1 MSTTTGRAFG
11 LSFREEEAM
20 AMQHIRNPIEW
31 GWDQLKQ
38 TGHAM
43 DAAAHSMDGAWE
55 TRDATPLVVQR
66 IKAADLRDVL
76 RKGFEDFGAYRTDVI
91 FLCLFYPIAGIV
103 LSRFIVGNGMLQL
116 LFPLVS
122 GFAIIA
128 PFFAVGLY
136 EMSRRRERGSATGWA
151 DAFGVAS
158 SPALGQIVV
167 MGLLLAALLAL
178 WLFAAHF
185 IYLLS
190 FGPEPPES
198 LNGFAQEVFTTSAGW
213 TMIVVGVG
221 VGFLFALVAAV
232 VSVVSF
238 PLLLDRNVG
247 VLTAISTSVRV
258 VRANP
263 GVMALW
269 GLIIAGGLV
278 VGAIPLLLGLA
289 IVLPVLGHATW
300 HLYRKVLP
308 R

>member
-1 MSTTTGRAFG
+1 
-11 LSFREEEAM
+11 M
-20 AMQHIRNPIEW
+20 ATQQHIRNPIEW
-31 GWDQLKQ
+31 GWDQLKH

-43 DAAAHSMDGAWE
+43 DVAAHSMDGAWE
-55 TRDATPLVVQR
+55 THDPAPLTVQR
-66 IKAADLRDVL
+66 IGAADLRDVL

-91 FLCLFYPIAGIV
+91 FLCLFYPIVGIV
-103 LSRFIVGNGMLQL
+103 LARLIVGGGMLQL

-136 EMSRRRERGSATGWA
+136 EMSRRREREMANGWA
-151 DAFGVAS
+151 DAFGVAN
-158 SPALGQIVV
+158 SPALAQIVV

-198 LNGFAQEVFTTSAGW
+198 VNGFANEVFTTSAGW
-213 TMIVVGVG
+213 TMIVVGIG

-232 VSVVSF
+232 ISVVSF

-263 GVMALW
+263 GTMALW
-269 GLIIAGGLV
+269 GLVIAGGLV
-278 VGAIPLLLGLA
+278 LGAIPLLLGLA

>member
-1 MSTTTGRAFG
+1 MIGRAFG
-11 LSFREEEAM
+11 LSFREEEIM
-20 AMQHIRNPIEW
+20 ATQQHIRNPIEW
-31 GWDQLKQ
+31 GWDQLKH

-55 TRDATPLVVQR
+55 THDPTPLTVQR
-66 IKAADLRDVL
+66 IGAADLRDVL

-91 FLCLFYPIAGIV
+91 FLCLFYPIVGIV
-103 LSRFIVGNGMLQL
+103 LARLIVGGGMLQL
-116 LFPLVS
+116 LFPLIS

-136 EMSRRRERGSATGWA
+136 EMSRRRERGMANGWA

-158 SPALGQIVV
+158 SPALAQIVV

-198 LNGFAQEVFTTSAGW
+198 VNGFASEVFTTSAGW
-213 TMIVVGVG
+213 TMIVVGIG

-232 VSVVSF
+232 ISVVSF
-238 PLLLDRNVG
+238 PLLLDRNVS
-247 VLTAISTSVRV
+247 VLTAINTSVRV

-263 GVMALW
+263 GTMALW

-278 VGAIPLLLGLA
+278 LGAIPLLLGLA

>member
-1 MSTTTGRAFG
+1 
-11 LSFREEEAM
+11 M

>member
-1 MSTTTGRAFG
+1 
-11 LSFREEEAM
+11 M
-20 AMQHIRNPIEW
+20 AIHQIRNPIEW
-31 GWDQLKQ
+31 GWDQLKR

-43 DAAAHSMDGAWE
+43 DTAAHTVEGTWE
-55 TRDATPLVVQR
+55 ARDAAPLVVQR
-66 IKAADLRDVL
+66 IGAADLREVL

-136 EMSRRRERGSATGWA
+136 EMSRRRERGVTNGWA

-198 LNGFAQEVFTTSAGW
+198 LNGFAKEVLTTSAGW
-213 TMIVVGVG
+213 TMIVVGIG

-232 VSVVSF
+232 ISVVSF
-238 PLLLDRNVG
+238 PLLLDRHVG
-247 VLTAISTSVRV
+247 VMTAIKTSVSV

-269 GLIIAGGLV
+269 GITIVAGLV
-278 VGAIPLLLGLA
+278 LGAIPLLLGLA

>member
-1 MSTTTGRAFG
+1 
-11 LSFREEEAM
+11 M
-20 AMQHIRNPIEW
+20 AQQQHIRNPIEW
-31 GWDQLKQ
+31 GWDQLKH
-38 TGHAM
+38 TGRAM
-43 DAAAHSMDGAWE
+43 DRAAHSMDGAWE
-55 TRDATPLVVQR
+55 KTGAAPLVVHR
-66 IKAADLRDVL
+66 ISVNDLREVL
-76 RKGFEDFGAYRTDVI
+76 RKGLTDFGAYRTDVI
-91 FLCLFYPIAGIV
+91 FLCLIYPVAGLV
-103 LSRFIVGNGMLQL
+103 FARLAFGHGMLPL
-116 LFPLVS
+116 IFPLIS

-136 EMSRRRERGSATGWA
+136 EMSRRRELGIDKGWS
-151 DAFGVAS
+151 DALGVAS
-158 SPALGQIVV
+158 SPAIGSILV

-178 WLFAAHF
+178 WLFAAHL

-198 LNGFAQEVFTTSAGW
+198 LAVFAQEVFTTPDGW
-213 TMIVVGVG
+213 TMIAVGVG

-232 VSVVSF
+232 ISVVTF

-258 VRANP
+258 VQTNP
-263 GVMALW
+263 GTMALW
-269 GLIIAGGLV
+269 WLIIAAGLV

-289 IVLPVLGHATW
+289 VVLPVLGHATW

>member
-1 MSTTTGRAFG
+1 
-11 LSFREEEAM
+11 M
-20 AMQHIRNPIEW
+20 AVQHIRNPIEW
-31 GWDQLKQ
+31 GWDQLKH
-38 TGHAM
+38 TGRAM
-43 DAAAHSMDGAWE
+43 DVAAHTIDGAWE
-55 TRDATPLVVQR
+55 SRDATPLTVQR
-66 IKAADLRDVL
+66 INASDLRDVL

-91 FLCLFYPIAGIV
+91 FLCLAYPVAGLV
-103 LSRFIVGNGMLQL
+103 FSRLVMGYGMLPL
-116 LFPLVS
+116 LFPLIS

-136 EMSRRRERGSATGWA
+136 EMSRRREQGIDKGWA
-151 DAFGVAS
+151 DAFGVAT
-158 SPALGQIVV
+158 SPALGPILV

-198 LNGFAQEVFTTSAGW
+198 LNAFASEVFTTSAGW
-213 TMIVVGVG
+213 TMIIVGVG
-221 VGFLFALVAAV
+221 VGFLFALVAATI
-232 VSVVSF
+232 SVVSF

-247 VLTAISTSVRV
+247 VMTAITTSIRV
-258 VRANP
+258 VRVNP
-263 GVMALW
+263 GTMALW
-269 GLIIAGGLV
+269 GLTIAAGLI
-278 VGAIPLLLGLA
+278 VGTIPLLLGLA

>member
-1 MSTTTGRAFG
+1 
-11 LSFREEEAM
+11 M

-31 GWDQLKQ
+31 GWDQLKH

-55 TRDATPLVVQR
+55 TRDTTPLVVQR
-66 IKAADLRDVL
+66 IDAADLRDVL

-103 LSRFIVGNGMLQL
+103 LSRFIVGSGMLQL

-136 EMSRRRERGSATGWA
+136 EMSRRREKGIATGWA

-167 MGLLLAALLAL
+167 MGLLLAALLVL

-198 LNGFAQEVFTTSAGW
+198 LDGFAQEVFTTSAGW
-213 TMIVVGVG
+213 TMIVVGIG

-232 VSVVSF
+232 ISVVSF

-247 VLTAISTSVRV
+247 VLTAVSTSVRV

-269 GLIIAGGLV
+269 GLIIAGSLV
-278 VGAIPLLLGLA
+278 LGAIPLLLGLA

>member
-1 MSTTTGRAFG
+1 
-11 LSFREEEAM
+11 M

-31 GWDQLKQ
+31 GWDQLRQ

-43 DAAAHSMDGAWE
+43 EVAAHSMDGAWE
-55 TRDATPLVVQR
+55 ERDSTVPVVHR
-66 IKAADLRDVL
+66 IGVADLRDVL

-91 FLCLFYPIAGIV
+91 FLCLIYPVAGLV
-103 LSRFIVGNGMLQL
+103 LSRLVVGYDMLPL
-116 LFPLVS
+116 LFPLIS
-122 GFAIIA
+122 GFTLIA

-136 EMSRRRERGSATGWA
+136 EMSRRRELGIDSGWA

-158 SPALGQIVV
+158 SPALGAIVA
-167 MGLLLAALLAL
+167 MGLMLAALFAL

-185 IYLLS
+185 IYILTL
-190 FGPEPPES
+190 GPEAPTS
-198 LNGFAQEVFTTSAGW
+198 LTTFTHDIFTTPQGW
-213 TMIVVGVG
+213 TMIVVGVA
-221 VGFLFALVAAV
+221 VGFLFALVAATI
-232 VSVVSF
+232 SVVSF
-238 PLLLDRNVG
+238 PLLLDRDVG
-247 VLTAISTSVRV
+247 VTTAITTSIRV

-263 GVMALW
+263 GIMALW
-269 GLIIAGGLV
+269 GLVIATSMI